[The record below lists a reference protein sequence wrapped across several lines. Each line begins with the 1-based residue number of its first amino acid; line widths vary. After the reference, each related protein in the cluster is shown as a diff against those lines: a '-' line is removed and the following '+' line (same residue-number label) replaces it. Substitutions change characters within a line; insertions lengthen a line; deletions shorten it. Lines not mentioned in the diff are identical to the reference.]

1 MKYFKKYKMLLI
13 FLLLNLVNFRFI
25 SNLQMLQNTS
35 LNAVSGDDAEQSQRV
50 FVMAA
55 ELFGVL
61 STPIRLR
68 ILSNLCNSEMS
79 VSDLLQQVGTTQPNL
94 SQHLSVLYQA
104 GILAKRKEGAQVFY
118 RVQSEKA
125 VALCRSVCTQVAIE
139 LDEPMQLPAS
149 ERLLARV

>member
-1 MKYFKKYKMLLI
+1 
-13 FLLLNLVNFRFI
+13 
-25 SNLQMLQNTS
+25 MLQNTS
-35 LNAVSGDDAEQSQRV
+35 LNPVSGDDAEQSQRV
-50 FVMAA
+50 FEMAA

-68 ILSNLCNSEMS
+68 ILSTLCNGELT
-79 VSDLLQQVGTTQPNL
+79 VSDLLAQVGTTQPNL

-118 RVQSEKA
+118 RVQSERA
-125 VALCRSVCTQVAIE
+125 VTLCRSVCTQVAIE
-139 LDEPMQLPAS
+139 MDEPMQLPAS

>member
-1 MKYFKKYKMLLI
+1 ML
-13 FLLLNLVNFRFI
+13 NTTEMDESKLVFER
-25 SNLQMLQNTS
+25 
-35 LNAVSGDDAEQSQRV
+35 
-50 FVMAA
+50 AA
-55 ELFGVL
+55 ELF
-61 STPIRLR
+61 RLMGSPMR
-68 ILSNLCNSEMS
+68 LQILS
-79 VSDLLQQVGTTQPNL
+79 VSDLLARIDTTQPNL

-118 RVQSEKA
+118 RVQSERA